1 LVQQELHPSDE
12 GREGH
17 GDSGEPRADEA
28 APGVLEALSAPIAEG
43 APEAF
48 DGMPAAAAE
57 PGMAVPELAPP
68 PVEGASPD
76 LHMATVEDR
85 SAHAATTDDRAAVL
99 MHRLHV
105 WKDEVV
111 AWFKTL
117 ASAAVYATLIVTFGF
132 QVARVE
138 GQSMAPTLADQDRL
152 IVNKLAYRMGD
163 PRRGDIV
170 MLYYPL
176 NPDKSFVKR
185 VIAEEGDQVRIVDGR
200 VFVNDVPMQDDFV
213 PPEYR
218 SHDDF
223 GPSVIPEGYY
233 FVMGDHRNNS
243 SDSRHWGFVP
253 KKYIIGRVQL
263 RWWPIPTAHVF

>member
-1 LVQQELHPSDE
+1 LVQQELHSPDE
-12 GREGH
+12 GREEH
-17 GDSGEPRADEA
+17 GDPGQPGTDP
-28 APGVLEALSAPIAEG
+28 APAGVPEALTTPDLPYTPELPYPEEPPAYG
-43 APEAF
+43 AYASEATI
-48 DGMPAAAAE
+48 AAAA
-57 PGMAVPELAPP
+57 PP
-68 PVEGASPD
+68 AD
-76 LHMATVEDR
+76 LRLTIDDR
-85 SAHAATTDDRAAVL
+85 RAAVIR
-99 MHRLHV
+99 RLTI
-105 WKDEVV
+105 WRDEAV
-111 AWFKTL
+111 AWVKTL

-152 IVNKLAYRMGD
+152 IVNKLAYRMGE
-163 PRRGDIV
+163 PRRSDIV

-200 VFVNDVPMQDDFV
+200 VFVNDVPMDDAFV

-223 GPSVIPEGYY
+223 GPSVVPEGYY

-253 KKYIIGRVQL
+253 KKYIIGKVQL

>member
-1 LVQQELHPSDE
+1 MSDTKQ
-12 GREGH
+12 
-17 GDSGEPRADEA
+17 DPFA
-28 APGVLEALSAPIAEG
+28 APLQRDTDLTFESFPPAADPMM
-43 APEAF
+43 APEPMV
-48 DGMPAAAAE
+48 GAE
-57 PGMAVPELAPP
+57 PVPPMHAGMSPVPPDARLAPEGSTLAVGRV
-68 PVEGASPD
+68 VE
-76 LHMATVEDR
+76 
-85 SAHAATTDDRAAVL
+85 
-99 MHRLHV
+99 
-105 WKDEVV
+105 EVV
-111 AWFKTL
+111 AWLKTL

-152 IVNKLAYRMGD
+152 IVNKLAYKIGE
-163 PRRGDIV
+163 PHIGDIV

-185 VIAEEGDQVRIVDGR
+185 VIAEEGDQVRVVDGR
-200 VFVNDVPMQDDFV
+200 VYRNDVPMDDTYV
-213 PPEYR
+213 PSEFR
-218 SHDDF
+218 SHDDW
-223 GPSVIPEGYY
+223 GPQVVPEGYY

>member
-17 GDSGEPRADEA
+17 GDSGQPHSDQA
-28 APGVLEALSAPIAEG
+28 ASGVPEALTQIDPSQPSLTQ
-43 APEAF
+43 F
-48 DGMPAAAAE
+48 DPSQPSVAQFD
-57 PGMAVPELAPP
+57 P
-68 PVEGASPD
+68 SQPD
-76 LHMATVEDR
+76 VRLVVEDR
-85 SAHAATTDDRAAVL
+85 SAAIL
-99 MHRLHV
+99 HRLNI
-105 WKDEVV
+105 WKDEGV
-111 AWFKTL
+111 AWVKTL
-117 ASAAVYATLIVTFGF
+117 FSAAVYATLIVTFGF

-152 IVNKLAYRMGD
+152 IVNKLTYRWAA

-223 GPSVIPEGYY
+223 GPSVVPEGYY

-253 KKYIIGRVQL
+253 KKYIIGKVQL
-263 RWWPIPTAHVF
+263 RWWPIPTAHIF